1 MSATRGHFFCFVHFD
16 GGIFP
21 GKFCH
26 VRETDNGR
34 RGADQKTRSHPAPI
48 RTRPGCRSARP
59 LPQDHK
65 RRREYIRISNAKTR
79 YRAPQEPRHGIIYAG
94 PGIYAGMSKEAIQ
107 GPGAADVFIYHAHDT
122 HNTHTPQIQ
131 NIAIGRCL
139 CIIEIETENPAHKA
153 QEEKTN
159 V

>member
-1 MSATRGHFFCFVHFD
+1 MSTTRGHFFCFVQFD

-26 VRETDNGR
+26 VRENDNGR

-48 RTRPGCRSARP
+48 RTGPSCRSARP

-65 RRREYIRISNAKTR
+65 RRRDNIRISSTKRDTGR
-79 YRAPQEPRHGIIYAG
+79 PRSPATGLYT
-94 PGIYAGMSKEAIQ
+94 PVRVIYAGMSKEAIQ
-107 GPGAADVFIYHAHDT
+107 GPGAADKVAHHTQRT
-122 HNTHTPQIQ
+122 HKTPKTQIFRVESAPGVVYNRNRNTTP
-131 NIAIGRCL
+131 N
-139 CIIEIETENPAHKA
+139 TA